1 MLLKFRSLLQCEV
14 KFLLA
19 GLVILVDPLARRY
32 EEDRDYYTSQ
42 CNLREAVLMNKD
54 VVMNKDVG
62 FIRCSGSLIFCLL
75 KGFCHIELDLVL
87 ELLNFELGYFLA
99 RKCYCL
105 EQSLLNLSTIIAQ
118 LEDILW

>member
-1 MLLKFRSLLQCEV
+1 
-14 KFLLA
+14 
-19 GLVILVDPLARRY
+19 
-32 EEDRDYYTSQ
+32 
-42 CNLREAVLMNKD
+42 MNKD

-87 ELLNFELGYFLA
+87 ELLNFEFCYFLA

-105 EQSLLNLSTIIAQ
+105 EQSLLNLSTIIVQ